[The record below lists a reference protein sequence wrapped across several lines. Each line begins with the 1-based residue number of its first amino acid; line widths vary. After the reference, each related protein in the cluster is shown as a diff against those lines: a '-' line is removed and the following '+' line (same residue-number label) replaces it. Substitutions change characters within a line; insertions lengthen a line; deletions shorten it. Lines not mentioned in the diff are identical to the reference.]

1 MGAELPYQICE
12 IGSICRMWRNTQ
24 NTHLP
29 CSPISI
35 HIFLAEGDVS
45 NNSIYVVL
53 SISIHTFLAEGDN
66 KLAVARYTLA
76 VFQST
81 PSLQKVTWIEDSY
94 TVSVTISIHTFL
106 AEGDGSRMS
115 VWRAI
120 PNFNPHL
127 PCGRWHLDLK
137 SQSSSTNFN
146 PHLPRGR
153 WQRHR
158 KYYTRCNAYFN
169 PHLPRGRW
177 QNNLN
182 VTLSINIFQS
192 TPSSR
197 KVTIPHGTESRCWS
211 HFNPHLPRGRWRF
224 ALEVICRTEHISI
237 HTFLAEG
244 DRRLYIWLHTL
255 MNFNPHLPRGR
266 WQVDD
271 PLILSHYPFQST
283 PSSRKVTLI
292 GLMLLTSTWFQSTP
306 SSRKVTC
313 FNFSDFIATVKFQST
328 PSSRK
333 VTRFDVYCRRGWTNF
348 NPHLPRGRWRSGAA
362 RRRDWNNFNPH
373 LPRGRW
379 PWWS

>member
-1 MGAELPYQICE
+1 MRRRNGDFNPHLPYGRWQGRPTIPL
-12 IGSICRMWRNTQ
+12 CRNHFHP
-24 NTHLP
+24 HLP
-29 CSPISI
+29 YGRWRHSSI
-35 HIFLAEGDVS
+35 VTWQAYTFQSTPSLQKMTTTAVNDV
-45 NNSIYVVL
+45 YDFF
-53 SISIHTFLAEGDN
+53 ISIHTFLAEGDN

-197 KVTIPHGTESRCWS
+197 KVTCMDTNQLGQKE
-211 HFNPHLPRGRWRF
+211 
-224 ALEVICRTEHISI
+224 ISI

-244 DRRLYIWLHTL
+244 DDTTRDRIQMLE
-255 MNFNPHLPRGR
+255 
-266 WQVDD
+266 
-271 PLILSHYPFQST
+271 PFQST
-283 PSSRKVTLI
+283 PSSRKVTLRPRSDMSDWTHFNPHLPR
-292 GLMLLTSTWFQSTP
+292 GRWPAAVYMVTYSYEFQSTP
-306 SSRKVTC
+306 SSRKVTGRWPIDSEPLSISIHT
-313 FNFSDFIATVKFQST
+313 FLAEGDLDRLDAIDEYVISIHTFLAEGDVSTMLTVPKG
-328 PSSRK
+328 
-333 VTRFDVYCRRGWTNF
+333 DDF
-348 NPHLPRGRWRSGAA
+348 NPHLPRGRW
-362 RRRDWNNFNPH
+362 
-373 LPRGRW
+373 LQKYL
-379 PWWS
+379 